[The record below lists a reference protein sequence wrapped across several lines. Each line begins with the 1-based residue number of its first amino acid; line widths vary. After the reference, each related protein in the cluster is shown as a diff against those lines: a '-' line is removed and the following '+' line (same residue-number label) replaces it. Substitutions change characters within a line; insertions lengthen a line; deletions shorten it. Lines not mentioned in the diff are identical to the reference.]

1 MRRIFEKFLGFLLFS
16 NILLDENENL
26 SISGMLILINRGII
40 EKVYLALGLVKGLY
54 WNQSKRSIQQFFW

>member
-1 MRRIFEKFLGFLLFS
+1 MMRRIFEKFLGFLLFS

-54 WNQSKRSIQQFFW
+54 WNQSKRSIQQFF

>member
-1 MRRIFEKFLGFLLFS
+1 MMRRIFEKFLGFLLFS

-40 EKVYLALGLVKGLY
+40 EKVYIALGLVKGLY
-54 WNQSKRSIQQFFW
+54 WNQSKRSVQQFF

>member
-1 MRRIFEKFLGFLLFS
+1 MMRRIFEKFLGFLLFS

-40 EKVYLALGLVKGLY
+40 EKVYIALGLVKGLY
-54 WNQSKRSIQQFFW
+54 WNQSKRSIQQFF